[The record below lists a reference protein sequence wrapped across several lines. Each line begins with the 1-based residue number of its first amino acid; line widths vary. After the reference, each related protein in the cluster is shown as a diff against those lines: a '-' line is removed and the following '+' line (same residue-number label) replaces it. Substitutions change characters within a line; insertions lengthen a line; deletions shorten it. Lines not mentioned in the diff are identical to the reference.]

1 MESRPAALNKPRPRK
16 KAAWSEKLAK
26 KEKKTERKE
35 KRKAGK
41 DKLKREREEER
52 LRDLD
57 GLGKTEMDDWKELMR
72 ERKRV
77 RSEKSAGKKTA
88 AKTEM
93 PVFDL

>member
-1 MESRPAALNKPRPRK
+1 MESRVTALKEPRPEK
-16 KAAWSEKLAK
+16 KVAWSGKLAK

-35 KRKAGK
+35 KRKAVK

-57 GLGKTEMDDWKELMR
+57 RLGEEEMDDWKELMR

-88 AKTEM
+88 VKTEI
-93 PVFDL
+93 PGFDL